1 MQKKTRMDF
10 SDISQEALRGLYVLG
25 NHMRKSTLEHNLQ
38 EMIEI
43 RVSQLN
49 GCAYCL
55 DMHWKIARSLGE
67 TEQRLYGL
75 SVWEESP
82 YYSDKEKAAFAL
94 AEGIATSLVSDQ
106 VYFSATTFFS
116 DTEIA
121 DIVMLVN
128 LIGAWNRLNITFAN
142 KETGT
147 YQVKE

>member
-1 MQKKTRMDF
+1 MDF
-10 SDISQEALRGLYVLG
+10 SEINQEALRGLYVLG
-25 NHMRKSTLEHNLQ
+25 NHMKKSKLDHVFQ

-43 RVSQLN
+43 RVSQIN

-75 SVWEESP
+75 SAWRESP
-82 YYSDKEKAAFAL
+82 YYTEKERAAFAL
-94 AEGIATSLVSDQ
+94 AEGVAKSHVMDDDYFNAAK
-106 VYFSATTFFS
+106 YFSGEEMT
-116 DTEIA
+116 

-142 KETGT
+142 KETGR
-147 YQVKE
+147 YEVKEE